1 MNFKKLFG
9 AVFEVF
15 ADTDKNGEFDAEA
28 DKLLGEMTEYEGG
41 IYQMDEL
48 RYGKY
53 FVKEKTAPA
62 GFLLDENVYPFEIT
76 TDKEV
81 VTIENEAGVGFMN
94 QVMKGKI
101 TIFKTDKGTGDKLV
115 GAGFTVYDVNGEKVA
130 EGVTGEDG
138 KLTFELRYGEYT
150 ICETSAPEGY
160 VLDPTPYAFAITE
173 DGQELT
179 VDMANTKIK
188 GKLVISKVDADT
200 EKLLPDA
207 GFRIYAVDGKTVV
220 MEGRTDKNGICEFEL
235 EFGKYYYQEF
245 DAPKGYEIDDTK
257 YEFEITEDGKVI
269 SVKMENKKTPEPE
282 KPTTPEKPST
292 PETPNK
298 PSTPSNPKSSTD
310 GPKTGDDVNM
320 ALWAALAG
328 ISLAA
333 GIGFGVLSKGKG
345 KKDEENE

>member
-1 MNFKKLFG
+1 MPVRNVSTKVQSGREVGSVLSAEQKKQLVKQKAKARKQREKAPRSVQDSIAYQEMFRDGICRVTDHYYTKCIQFGDINYQLAQNEDKTAVFEYWCDFYNYFDSSISDEKGYFAFENVPYGDYVVVELSAPEGYVLSDARHFVSITFDTQVIGLKVINFPIIGSVQLTKVDKDYPDNHLAG

-130 EGVTGEDG
+130 EGVTG
-138 KLTFELRYGEYT
+138 
-150 ICETSAPEGY
+150 
-160 VLDPTPYAFAITE
+160 
-173 DGQELT
+173 
-179 VDMANTKIK
+179 
-188 GKLVISKVDADT
+188 
-200 EKLLPDA
+200 
-207 GFRIYAVDGKTVV
+207 
-220 MEGRTDKNGICEFEL
+220 
-235 EFGKYYYQEF
+235 
-245 DAPKGYEIDDTK
+245 
-257 YEFEITEDGKVI
+257 
-269 SVKMENKKTPEPE
+269 
-282 KPTTPEKPST
+282 
-292 PETPNK
+292 
-298 PSTPSNPKSSTD
+298 
-310 GPKTGDDVNM
+310 
-320 ALWAALAG
+320 
-328 ISLAA
+328 
-333 GIGFGVLSKGKG
+333 
-345 KKDEENE
+345 